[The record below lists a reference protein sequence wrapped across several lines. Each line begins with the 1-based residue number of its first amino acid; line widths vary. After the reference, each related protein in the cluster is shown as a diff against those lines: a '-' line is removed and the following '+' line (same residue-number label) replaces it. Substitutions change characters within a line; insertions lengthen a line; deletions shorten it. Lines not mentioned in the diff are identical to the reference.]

1 MRRRPVTSLLKP
13 HQSQGIHHGLG
24 HKGSGIDVFGQLASV
39 GCAFGAVGIAA
50 EGTESVEG
58 GAEMGE
64 MIRIAE
70 PAAGHGEGG
79 ESDRCDRGLSL

>member
-1 MRRRPVTSLLKP
+1 VTSLTHP
-13 HQSQGIHHGLG
+13 QQRQGIHHGLG
-24 HKGSGIDVFGQLASV
+24 HEGSRIDVFGQLAAV
-39 GCAFGAVGIAA
+39 GGALGAVGIAS

-70 PAAGHGEGG
+70 PTARHGDGG
-79 ESDRCDRGLSL
+79 ESDRGGRGLSL